1 MNLDIL
7 TDDKDYSILNY
18 CLFAYSLFSGLYVG
32 IRINAG
38 GIMEFA
44 KEITSK
50 TIDSNEEKVK
60 IALSSTMGAIIN
72 YNSKGML

>member
-1 MNLDIL
+1 MIEQINNSSLSIKSILANDIL
-7 TDDKDYSILNY
+7 
-18 CLFAYSLFSGLYVG
+18 
-32 IRINAG
+32 
-38 GIMEFA
+38 EFA